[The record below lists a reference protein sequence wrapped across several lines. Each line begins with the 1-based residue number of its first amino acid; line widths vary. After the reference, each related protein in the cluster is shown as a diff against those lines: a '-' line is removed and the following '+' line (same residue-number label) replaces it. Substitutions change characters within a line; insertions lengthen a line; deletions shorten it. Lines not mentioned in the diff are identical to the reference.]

1 VTEYRILTEY
11 DSLITGN
18 YYNGGIHLKYSRHSK
33 ILEIIEA
40 QEIETQEELAN
51 ALKKTGF
58 NVTQATVSRDIKELR
73 LIKVLTKDGKYKY
86 ATIKQQESVISER
99 FLKLFRDAVLSL
111 DHAGNFVV
119 IKTLVGSANAAAAA
133 IDALDVGSVVG
144 TIAGDDT
151 IFLLV
156 RSEEEVEQVLAEFKK
171 MMA

>member
-1 VTEYRILTEY
+1 M
-11 DSLITGN
+11 
-18 YYNGGIHLKYSRHSK
+18 KYSRHSK

-51 ALKKTGF
+51 ALKRNGY

-99 FLKLFRDAVLSL
+99 FLKLFRDSVLSV
-111 DHAGNFVV
+111 DHAGNIVV
-119 IKTLVGSANAAAAA
+119 VKTLVGAANAAAAA
-133 IDALDVGSVVG
+133 IDALDVKQVVG
-144 TIAGDDT
+144 SIAGDDT

-156 RSEEEVEQVLAEFKK
+156 RTQEEIDEVLAEFRK